1 VQLKPTALT
10 CSLATDIDRSRSIAS
25 LGKESTTAATRE
37 RVRPIGDAGQKEAPW
52 RGLGRDSQ
60 PRLRTPRKLF
70 IAHAALAIA
79 HCDHF
84 SCVIGMASRKSRIV
98 FCRNTSGG
106 RASFYS
112 VIKNRNRP
120 VAPRGNDAPC
130 CGIQHVRIRSA
141 QTKTERRATAS
152 MRG

>member
-1 VQLKPTALT
+1 MQLKPTALT

-25 LGKESTTAATRE
+25 LVKESTTAATGE

-52 RGLGRDSQ
+52 SGGAGQDSQ

-84 SCVIGMASRKSRIV
+84 SCVIGMASRKV
-98 FCRNTSGG
+98 
-106 RASFYS
+106 
-112 VIKNRNRP
+112 
-120 VAPRGNDAPC
+120 
-130 CGIQHVRIRSA
+130 
-141 QTKTERRATAS
+141 
-152 MRG
+152 